1 MRTRKS
7 LMTSSRLIAVLVLV
21 MIHLGYAAE
30 IPPTAVPGP
39 TPPSGEDASAEG
51 GNSPQR
57 LDPDTGGNISNTEA
71 EAQTA
76 IANAAA
82 EQAVLR
88 AEYALPDNPEALL
101 PKVLNENMDDLR
113 ETERARSGDPLWN
126 WQRSTPALD
135 IHLGVGTSINGVDY
149 PSAYPHRPEV
159 YRFVTGGKNRL
170 AGLNKSLKRASK
182 WMNKHTCGGFNW
194 TAQFQ
199 QAFRTDAL
207 VEYLKSLPEGVAA
220 ALPMALIG
228 AFSPQLAEIVKHLK
242 LIAGFDIS
250 ATKADCHAIENALTT
265 GMRKDTW
272 ATGYSDCLQR
282 NKAQG
287 VRVSMEQ
294 CKSSNASAAQNSEGD
309 LVNVNTAQAGSNSWL
324 SSAYSYSKDQLGE
337 IYNRDAG
344 TPAQTSEQ
352 AARTSAAAQGGTGEG
367 ADAEGTANALNS
379 DPNAR
384 SLMSTSGS
392 ALESLG
398 RTLFG
403 SVRIHGNGS
412 LEVGRKSIALFNLR
426 VQSHSARVHET
437 LIEKLRLHYLHL
449 RDIHDPN
456 IADRREALAQSY
468 RGLKIWTY
476 HARGGHADSKPWL
489 IRQQHQSFSS
499 PITDETM
506 DACAYIVGL
515 LEVYADNPP
524 MKARLVQ
531 QYPVG
536 EFLTALARY
545 EIFLWLE
552 QHYRDVFDRLM
563 ALAAGSKQSSSEQ
576 KIVDQAQRVLY
587 ERAMKDLS
595 ESLCHVERTVLELAP
610 RINRYRPAPRSDQLG
625 RSYLTAP
632 ALTTPGL
639 NFPAE

>member
-1 MRTRKS
+1 MRS
-7 LMTSSRLIAVLVLV
+7 LHLFVALLMV
-21 MIHLGYAAE
+21 MAAQPNYAAE
-30 IPPTAVPGP
+30 ITPTSLPGP
-39 TPPSGEDASAEG
+39 TPPSGEDAAADGS
-51 GNSPQR
+51 NSPQR
-57 LDPDTGGNISNTEA
+57 QDPDTGADVPNSAA
-71 EAQTA
+71 EAQA
-76 IANAAA
+76 RIAEAAA
-82 EQAVLR
+82 EQAAMR
-88 AEYALPDNPEALL
+88 AEFTLPDHPEALL
-101 PKVLNENMDDLR
+101 PKVLDENLLDMQN
-113 ETERARSGDPLWN
+113 TERARAANGLWD

-135 IHLGVGTSINGVDY
+135 IHLGVGTSVNGVDY
-149 PSAYPHRPEV
+149 ASAYPNRPEV
-159 YRFVTGGKNRL
+159 FRFVTGGKNRL

-265 GMRKDTW
+265 GMNKDTW
-272 ATGYSDCLQR
+272 ATGYSECLQR
-282 NKAQG
+282 NKPQG

-294 CKSSNASAAQNSEGD
+294 CKASSASAAQNSEGN
-309 LVNVNTAQAGSNSWL
+309 LVGVNTSQAGSNGWL
-324 SSAYSYSKDQLGE
+324 SSAYSYSKDSLGE

-352 AARTSAAAQGGTGEG
+352 AARTSSTAQGGTGEG
-367 ADAEGTANALNS
+367 TDAEGTANALNS

-384 SLMSTSGS
+384 SLMSTTGS
-392 ALESLG
+392 AVESLG

-426 VQSHSARVHET
+426 VQSHSARLHET

-449 RDIHDPN
+449 RDFHDPLV
-456 IADRREALAQSY
+456 ADRREALAESY

-489 IRQQHQSFSS
+489 TRQQHGSSSS

-506 DACAYIVGL
+506 DSCAYIVGM
-515 LEVYADNPP
+515 LEAYADNPP

-531 QYPVG
+531 HYPIG

-545 EIFLWLE
+545 EVFLWLE
-552 QHYRDVFDRLM
+552 EHYRDVFARLM
-563 ALAAGSKQSSSEQ
+563 AKTTATKQAGADQ
-576 KIVDQAQRVLY
+576 KTPGEAQRRIY
-587 ERAMKDLS
+587 EDAMKDLN

-625 RSYLTAP
+625 RPYLTAP
-632 ALTTPGL
+632 SLTTPGL
-639 NFPAE
+639 SFPAE